1 MILGIGT
8 DIVSVARIAKAMERP
23 GFLER
28 VLTPDERALDLTPM
42 RVASR
47 WAAKE
52 AIYKA
57 LGGGIQWQ
65 DLSILND
72 TRRAP
77 MVRWIREPAA
87 LAGGVMHLS
96 LSHEHEHAVAFA
108 VWESR
113 K

>member
-1 MILGIGT
+1 MIRGVGV
-8 DIVSVARIAKAMERP
+8 DIVSVRRIERAMRRA

-28 VLTPDERALDLTPM
+28 ILTPDERQLDLTPM

-57 LGGGIQWQ
+57 LGGGIRWQ
-65 DLSILND
+65 DLSVLND

-77 MVRWIREPAA
+77 LIIWHRDIAAFGPIR
-87 LAGGVMHLS
+87 VHLS

-108 VWESR
+108 VVEEAT
-113 K
+113 